1 MKRTQSGFTIVE
13 LLIVI
18 VIIGVLAAITIV
30 AYNGIQERARI
41 SSVSTA
47 LSQAAKKLS
56 LFQVDNP
63 DQYPAATG
71 TDGIG
76 NLAALGIANS
86 GNVSYQYSTPSNG
99 YCLTATNGTTS
110 YKISNS
116 NTSPAAGGC
125 AGHSQG
131 GVAAIT
137 NFSTNPGVEA
147 STTGWTP
154 RWFGA
159 GGGAGTSTRT
169 AAAAHG
175 GASGYRKAWT
185 VAGGGQDIGVQ
196 QTVAVTAGTTY
207 TFSAYVRSS
216 LATGQKM
223 FTAWKNSSGGAI
235 GGDIHGP
242 EVAVA
247 SNTWQRLSQ
256 TLTAPAGAA
265 SAIIVWGPYPASG
278 SPSYTVGATI
288 DFDDFMAS
296 EGSTLPNYADGTST
310 NWAWTGT
317 PHESTSTGP
326 PQ

>member
-18 VIIGVLAAITIV
+18 VIIGILAAITIV
-30 AYNGIQERARI
+30 AYNGIQDRARA
-41 SSVSTA
+41 SSASSA
-47 LSQAAKKLS
+47 LSQAASKLGIYNADNGTYPSS
-56 LFQVDNP
+56 LATAGVVDSS
-63 DQYPAATG
+63 DVKYQYTATG
-71 TDGIG
+71 
-76 NLAALGIANS
+76 
-86 GNVSYQYSTPSNG
+86 ST
-99 YCLTATNGTTS
+99 YCITATNGTTS
-110 YKISNS
+110 YKITESS
-116 NTSPAAGGC
+116 SPAQGGC
-125 AGHSQG
+125 NGHGQG
-131 GVAAIT
+131 GIAAIT
-137 NFSTNPGVEA
+137 NLSTNPGVEA
-147 STTGWTP
+147 SMTGWTP
-154 RWFGA
+154 RWFGN

-169 AAAAHG
+169 AAAAHSG
-175 GASGYRKAWT
+175 SYGYRKTWT

-196 QTVAVTAGTTY
+196 QTVAVTAGTIY

-223 FTAWKNSSGGAI
+223 FTAWRNSSGGAI

-265 SAIIVWGPYPASG
+265 SAIIVWGPYPGSG

-288 DFDDFMAS
+288 DFDDFMAN
-296 EGSTLPNYADGTST
+296 EGSTLPIYADGTST